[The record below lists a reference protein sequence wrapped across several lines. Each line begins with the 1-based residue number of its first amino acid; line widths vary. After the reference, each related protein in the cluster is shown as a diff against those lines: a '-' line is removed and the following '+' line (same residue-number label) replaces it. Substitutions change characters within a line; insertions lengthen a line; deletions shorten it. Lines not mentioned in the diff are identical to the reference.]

1 MISCARTLTTAK
13 TKIMNSP
20 LLAIVGPTASGK
32 SALAIEV
39 ARRLNGEIVG
49 CDAMQIYRECD
60 IVTAK
65 PTPAEREAVPHH
77 LLDICAPDEQFSA
90 AQWADKARAAI
101 EDIRARGKTPIIC
114 GGTGFY
120 VRALLEPERLSAPAP
135 DEALR
140 AQLEARLQGEGV
152 AVLLEELAQMAPEIA
167 AKLEPN
173 DRYRLIRALQIA
185 HQRARGD
192 ANGNTNGD
200 AATATE
206 SATGLALETRVFAL
220 SWPRETLYRRI
231 NMRVDAMLEA
241 GALDETRALLDKW
254 GRYTP
259 WASGVGYGQLL
270 DVLEDQIPLENAARD
285 WKQASRRY
293 AKRQETWFRH
303 QTRATWLDATQ
314 DVKDLADEVSDVGS
328 HIPDVG

>member
-1 MISCARTLTTAK
+1 
-13 TKIMNSP
+13 MNIP
-20 LLAIVGPTASGK
+20 ILAIIGPTASGK
-32 SALAIEV
+32 TALAIEV
-39 ARRLNGEIVG
+39 ARRLNGEIIN

-65 PTPAEREAVPHH
+65 PTPLEREMVPHH

-90 AQWADKARAAI
+90 AQWAQLATEKIA
-101 EDIRARGKTPIIC
+101 EIRARGVTPIVC

-120 VRALLEPERLSAPAP
+120 LRALLEPQRLSAPAP

-140 AQLEARLQGEGV
+140 AHLEARLESEGV
-152 AVLLEELAQMAPEIA
+152 AVLLEELARMAPDIA

-173 DRYRLIRALQIA
+173 DHYRVIRALQIA

-192 ANGNTNGD
+192 TDGD
-200 AATATE
+200 AATAT
-206 SATGLALETRVFAL
+206 APPLEAQVFAL

-231 NMRVDAMLEA
+231 NMRVDAMLSA

-254 GRYTP
+254 GRYAP
-259 WASGVGYGQLL
+259 WASGVGYKQLL
-270 DVLEDQIPLENAARD
+270 DVLEDQLPIEDAVKD
-285 WKQASRRY
+285 WKQSSRRY

-303 QTRATWLDATQ
+303 QTNATWLDATQ
-314 DVKDLADEVSDVGS
+314 DVSDIGYQ
-328 HIPDVG
+328 IAEGR

>member
-1 MISCARTLTTAK
+1 
-13 TKIMNSP
+13 MNFSSV
-20 LLAIVGPTASGK
+20 LAIVGPTASGK

-39 ARRLNGEIVG
+39 ARQLNGEIVN

-65 PTPAEREAVPHH
+65 PTLSEREIVPHH

-90 AQWADKARAAI
+90 AQWAECANEAI
-101 EDIRARGKTPIIC
+101 EQIRSRGKAPIIC

-120 VRALLEPERLSAPAP
+120 LRVLLQPEKLSAPAP
-135 DEALR
+135 DETLR
-140 AQLEARLQGEGV
+140 AQLEARLNSEGV
-152 AVLLEELAQMAPEIA
+152 AVLLEELGQLAPKIA
-167 AKLEPN
+167 EKLQPN
-173 DRYRLIRALQIA
+173 DRYRVIRALQIA
-185 HQRARGD
+185 LQRARGD
-192 ANGNTNGD
+192 A
-200 AATATE
+200 ATASE
-206 SATGLALETRVFAL
+206 SPVEAQVFAL
-220 SWPRETLYRRI
+220 NWPRETLYRRI

-254 GRYTP
+254 GRDAP

-270 DVLEDQIPLENAARD
+270 DVLENQLPLEYAVRD

-303 QTRATWLDATQ
+303 QTSATWLHATQ
-314 DVKDLADEVSDVGS
+314 SIKDLANEIVAAMTS
-328 HIPDVG
+328 